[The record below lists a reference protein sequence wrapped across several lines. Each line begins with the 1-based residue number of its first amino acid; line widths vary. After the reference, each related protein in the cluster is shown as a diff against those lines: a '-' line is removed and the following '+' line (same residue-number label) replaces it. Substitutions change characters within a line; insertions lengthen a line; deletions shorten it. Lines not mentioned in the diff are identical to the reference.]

1 MSTQTVETAAVNAAV
16 NAATMRATFV
26 PEIPG
31 ALAAAAAALRA
42 ASGSPALAAFRAA
55 AWDAFARQGLPGTK
69 HEDFSYVSAADLK
82 AALQRLPD
90 PPAAAMVEGDVGGSA
105 VALDF
110 TGGQLATFSVPENV
124 GLHAL
129 AEGDLPEALRAA
141 WTAVAEGETDIP
153 AALAWA
159 LARQPLAVHVPQDAK
174 TTIRVHALNKE
185 AARADLALFVR
196 LEANADAEVVLE
208 HDLGAEQFGNIAI
221 AFSLAP
227 GARVRVMQA
236 DAAEGLQ
243 LLKLRFDLEK
253 DARAELLSVSTG
265 SRLARLA
272 LEANLN
278 APGAALDLRGAAAVN
293 QANRTHRHLRIRH
306 AAPHC
311 TSNQLFK
318 AVVLGNA
325 RSSVDGTVVV
335 DRGAQ
340 QTDARQLLQHQVFS
354 PEARADAKPRLLIH
368 ADDVKCSHGA
378 TVGKTDPAQLFY
390 LRSRGLD
397 TATANALL
405 TQAFLGEALDLAP
418 ETARAAAWDTLA
430 TALNTDS
437 ERISGTDDA
446 GIARRGE

>member
-1 MSTQTVETAAVNAAV
+1 MTTPTATSPVNMRDARVPEVPEALSTAAD
-16 NAATMRATFV
+16 
-26 PEIPG
+26 
-31 ALAAAAAALRA
+31 ALRA
-42 ASGSPALAAFRAA
+42 ASPSPALQSFRAA
-55 AWDAFARQGLPGTK
+55 AWSAFARLGLPETK

-82 AALQRLPD
+82 SSLLRPVA
-90 PPAAAMVEGDVGGSA
+90 PPAAAMVEGSVGSAA

-110 TGGQLATFSVPENV
+110 TDGNLASFTVPDNV

-129 AEGDLPEALRAA
+129 AEEDFPAALRTA
-141 WTAVAEGETDIP
+141 WTTLVEHEIDAP

-159 LARQPLAVHVPQDAK
+159 LARQPLAVTVPRDLK
-174 TTIRVHALNKE
+174 TTVRVHALQKD
-185 AARADLALFVR
+185 AARADLALFFR

-208 HDLGAEQFGNIAI
+208 ADLGADAFANAAL

-227 GARVRVMQA
+227 GARLRVLQA

-243 LLKLRFDLEK
+243 LLKLRFDLEQ
-253 DARAELLSVSTG
+253 DARVEFLSVSTG

-278 APGAALDLRGAAAVN
+278 APGAQVDLRGAAAVN
-293 QANRTHRHLRIRH
+293 ETNRVHRHLRIRH

-318 AVVLGNA
+318 AVVLGTA
-325 RSSVDGTVVV
+325 RSSVDGTVTV

-340 QTDARQLLQHQVFS
+340 QTDARQLLQHQLLS
-354 PEARADAKPRLLIH
+354 AEARADAKPRLLIH

-378 TVGKTDPAQLFY
+378 TVGKTDPAQFFY
-390 LRSRGLD
+390 LRSRGL
-397 TATANALL
+397 TPAAANALL

-418 ETARAAAWDTLA
+418 DGARSAAWATLA
-430 TALNTDS
+430 SALH
-437 ERISGTDDA
+437 A
-446 GIARRGE
+446 GGAA